1 MRLRSLNLD
10 DDKFTDVD
18 VKQVTW
24 AELEEKVGLLCSFL
38 ERTPVLQRGDRLGV
52 LGRNSTEYL
61 QVRYIRSVFFGQPT
75 VSIAFQ
81 ISSVGVRQPA
91 TLLCRRVVHRIYLV
105 YIYCCTSGRSPAGV
119 LQYIQK

>member
-24 AELEEKVGLLCSFL
+24 AELEEEVGLLSHFL

-61 QVRYIRSVFFGQPT
+61 QVRSYARSSL
-75 VSIAFQ
+75 VSLPLRSHFN
-81 ISSVGVRQPA
+81 SVV
-91 TLLCRRVVHRIYLV
+91 
-105 YIYCCTSGRSPAGV
+105 
-119 LQYIQK
+119 